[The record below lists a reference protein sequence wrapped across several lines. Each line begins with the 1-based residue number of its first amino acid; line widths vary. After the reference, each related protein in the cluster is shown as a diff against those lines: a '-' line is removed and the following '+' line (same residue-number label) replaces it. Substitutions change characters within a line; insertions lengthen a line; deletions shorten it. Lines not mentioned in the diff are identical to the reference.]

1 MHGIVFK
8 QLKGYV
14 VEEHGRDAWTEVVES
29 VEAGRQAYLPVRTY
43 PDEEFTALLSAAADL
58 AGGDERALK
67 RALGVDLGA
76 ALYDTYESQID
87 ADWGYFDLLGNLES
101 VHQAAREGDDAEPPY
116 LEVDRTGDRRVAVTY
131 GSERR
136 LCDVGKGIAEGL
148 AEEYGVDVSVRERSC
163 MHEGGR
169 ECELVFEGR

>member
-8 QLKGYV
+8 QLKGHV
-14 VEEHGRDAWTEVVES
+14 VEEHGRDAWTEVVEA

-58 AGGDERALK
+58 EGGDERALQ
-67 RALGVDLGA
+67 RALGVDLGG
-76 ALYDTYESQID
+76 ALADTYGSQID
-87 ADWGYFDLLGNLES
+87 ADWGYFDLLEHVET
-101 VHQAAREGDDAEPPY
+101 VHEAAREGGDAEPPH
-116 LEVDRTGDRRVAVTY
+116 LESERTDETRVEVTY
-131 GSERR
+131 GSDRR

-148 AEEYGVDVSVRERSC
+148 AAEYGVDVSVRERSC

-169 ECELVFEGR
+169 ECELVFEG

>member
-8 QLKGYV
+8 QLKGHV
-14 VEEHGRDAWTEVVES
+14 VDEHGRDAWTDVVED

-58 AGGDERALK
+58 GGGDERALQ

-76 ALYDTYESQID
+76 ALYDTYASQID
-87 ADWGYFDLLGNLES
+87 SDWAYFDLLEHVET
-101 VHQAAREGDDAEPPY
+101 VHEAARAGGDAEPPH
-116 LEVDRTGDRRVAVTY
+116 LEADRTGDQRVAVTY
-131 GSERR
+131 GSDRQ

-169 ECELVFEGR
+169 ECELVVEG